1 MKIVDSVYWDGGG
14 SFGDKVSR
22 GDNGKVYSDVGI
34 EMVAEMLVCEVN
46 RGDNGKVY
54 SDVGIEVGSGEF
66 EEVLL

>member
-1 MKIVDSVYWDGGG
+1 MKSMWILMTVY
-14 SFGDKVSR
+14 
-22 GDNGKVYSDVGI
+22 I